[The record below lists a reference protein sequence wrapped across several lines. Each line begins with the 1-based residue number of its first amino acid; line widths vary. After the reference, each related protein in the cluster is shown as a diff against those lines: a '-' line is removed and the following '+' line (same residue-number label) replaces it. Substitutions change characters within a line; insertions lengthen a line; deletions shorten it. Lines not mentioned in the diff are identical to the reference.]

1 MYVRFYIVRDKSGDL
16 KLFNEEPVK
25 REDRWE
31 TKYSG
36 EPGRFV
42 WDFDG
47 EFAHLEWK
55 DTEPEQ
61 IVLYT
66 LSGAKERVK
75 YDSDMK
81 KYLDKKP
88 KKDVETNLYT

>member
-1 MYVRFYIVRDKSGDL
+1 MDVRFYIVRGKDDYL
-16 KLFNEEPVK
+16 RIFNEEPIK

-36 EPGRFV
+36 ELGRLV
-42 WDFDG
+42 WDFNG
-47 EFAHLEWK
+47 EFDHLEWK

-75 YDSDMK
+75 YDSDMQ

-88 KKDVETNLYT
+88 KKEVETNLYT

>member
-1 MYVRFYIVRDKSGDL
+1 MDVRFYIVRDKEGYL
-16 KLFNEEPVK
+16 RLFDEEPVK

-31 TKYSG
+31 TRYSQKQ
-36 EPGRFV
+36 GRVV

-47 EFAHLEWK
+47 EFDHLEWK

-66 LSGAKERVK
+66 LTGAKERVK

-81 KYLDKKP
+81 KYLNNKP
-88 KKDVETNLYT
+88 KKEVETNLYT